1 MKKASLSGSPRENV
15 GSKDAAALR
24 KSGNIPAVLYGGSE
38 QIHCSVGTV
47 PVEKLIYNADV
58 FQIDLEVGGKTYPC
72 IIKEI
77 QFHPVTDKI
86 VHLDLLQLFDDKEV
100 TVNIPVRPVG
110 TAEGV
115 RNGGRLATNYR
126 RLPLRG
132 LPNAIPEY
140 VNVDIT
146 ELNIGD
152 VIRVREIPMDGFT
165 ILKSDSDV
173 VVAVK
178 RTRAA
183 MSAASEEEEEGAE
196 GEGEEAA
203 AEGAE

>member
-15 GSKDAAALR
+15 GSKDAAILR
-24 KSGNIPAVLYGGSE
+24 KQGRIPAVLYGGKE
-38 QIHCSVGTV
+38 QMHLHVAV
-47 PVEKLIYNADV
+47 NPVEKLVYNPDV
-58 FQIDLEVGGKTYPC
+58 FQIDLELDGKTYPC
-72 IIKEI
+72 IIKDM
-77 QFHPVTDKI
+77 QFHPVSENI
-86 VHLDLLQLFDDKEV
+86 VHIDLLQLFDDKEV
-100 TVNIPVRPVG
+100 TVDIPVRPVG
-110 TAEGV
+110 NSVGV

-146 ELNIGD
+146 NLNIGD
-152 VIRVREIPMDGFT
+152 VIRVRQIPMDGFA
-165 ILKSDSDV
+165 ILKSESDV

-183 MSAASEEEEEGAE
+183 MSAAAGAEEGEDGEE
-196 GEGEEAA
+196 GGDEEEAA
-203 AEGAE
+203 E